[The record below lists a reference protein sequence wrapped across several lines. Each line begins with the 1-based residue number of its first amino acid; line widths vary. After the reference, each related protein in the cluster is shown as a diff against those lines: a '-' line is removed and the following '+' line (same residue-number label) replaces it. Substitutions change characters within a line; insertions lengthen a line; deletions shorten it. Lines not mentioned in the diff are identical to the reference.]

1 MRKLFCLPLGKLN
14 IIIKKSSEFIFRV
27 PLINNQAGRV
37 NFGFASKMI
46 FLLWCVC
53 GGLLLH
59 MLESN
64 FLAILLKPTYEK
76 PINTVEEVLD
86 RGFKLIMR
94 TGYEAHVDRTIRTGS
109 YEMKKLFSENL
120 VWAKVLSYFFIKS

>member
-46 FLLWCVC
+46 FLLWRVC

-64 FLAILLKPTYEK
+64 YLSILIKPTYGK
-76 PINTVEEVLD
+76 PLDTMEDILD
-86 RGFKLIMR
+86 RGFKVLLR
-94 TGYEAHVDRTIRTGS
+94 PGHNSTIDQ
-109 YEMKKLFSENL
+109 MKNSPSPLTRQLADN
-120 VWAKVLSYFFIKS
+120 VVMAKVGFYVIES